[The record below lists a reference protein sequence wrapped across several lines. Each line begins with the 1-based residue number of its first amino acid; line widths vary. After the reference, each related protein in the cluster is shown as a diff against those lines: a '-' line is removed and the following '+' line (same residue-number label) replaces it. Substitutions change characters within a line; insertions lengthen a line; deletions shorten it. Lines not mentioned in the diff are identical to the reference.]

1 MKVVYITNIT
11 PTPDNYKAA
20 SALPYHILKYRPAG
34 VEIEAYFFNRNG
46 VSGEKIREIGKD
58 LNMSIKMVESPVW
71 LKWMFKL
78 HLTYLKNFLPYP
90 FEYYVRLPKSVVAEI
105 KQKKP
110 DAIWIWNDNFSYTA
124 KQFPEFR
131 RLLSMPDSV
140 TLYYHRLI
148 GDGLLFGSFYRM
160 MGNCIQYY
168 KNIKMEREYPADDNI
183 SYHLVGEVDR
193 QFLLKINPKLNV
205 HFIHHPHYNVS
216 DKKVIKFSQ
225 PKIKLLVAGKYD
237 LYMKTGFDAI
247 LPYLCSCED
256 LAEHYSITFLGNGW
270 DFAAERLKKA
280 GYEAQRLGYVDV
292 YLDEII
298 KYDIQLTP
306 ISVGTGTKG
315 KVLDAIANGLLEI
328 GTPYALENVAVEAG
342 KGCLIYNNP
351 EQLVGYL
358 QDIYSNATKYEAMAL
373 YGMNEL
379 RKNHDRAKVA
389 LEVVKLLGYTDHK

>member
-1 MKVVYITNIT
+1 
-11 PTPDNYKAA
+11 
-20 SALPYHILKYRPAG
+20 
-34 VEIEAYFFNRNG
+34 
-46 VSGEKIREIGKD
+46 
-58 LNMSIKMVESPVW
+58 
-71 LKWMFKL
+71 
-78 HLTYLKNFLPYP
+78 
-90 FEYYVRLPKSVVAEI
+90 
-105 KQKKP
+105 
-110 DAIWIWNDNFSYTA
+110 
-124 KQFPEFR
+124 
-131 RLLSMPDSV
+131 
-140 TLYYHRLI
+140 
-148 GDGLLFGSFYRM
+148 
-160 MGNCIQYY
+160 
-168 KNIKMEREYPADDNI
+168 MEREYPADDNI
-183 SYHLVGEVDR
+183 SYHLVGEADR
-193 QFLLKINPKLNV
+193 QFLLKINPKLNA

-247 LPYLCSCED
+247 LPYLCNCKD

-270 DFAAERLKKA
+270 DFAVERLRKA

-328 GTPYALENVAVEAG
+328 GTPYALENVAVDA

-351 EQLVGYL
+351 EQLIGYL
-358 QDIYSNATKYEAMAL
+358 QDIYSNVAKYETMAL

-379 RKNHDRAKVA
+379 RKNHDRAKVSN
-389 LEVVKLLGYTDHK
+389 EDF